1 MMFAI
6 DTAPA
11 YRVQVDA
18 SAAPEVVEMA
28 AGGSDQRVRRPC
40 GPTRTTAAPPATS
53 DWPVPSERIGPWWRV
68 RKCSTGV
75 GAGRTAIVVRGAA
88 CQPPARRW
96 YPAGSRTAGGLFC
109 PGYRPGGAPG
119 GGRGGT
125 PGALRF
131 GAPSCFRPLATL
143 RSPVLPPLPC

>member
-1 MMFAI
+1 MFAI

-28 AGGSDQRVRRPC
+28 ACCSDQRVPRPC

-68 RKCSTGV
+68 RECSTGGGARRPPVV
-75 GAGRTAIVVRGAA
+75 GRRAA
-88 CQPPARRW
+88 RPPPAPPR
-96 YPAGSRTAGGLFC
+96 YPAG
-109 PGYRPGGAPG
+109 
-119 GGRGGT
+119 
-125 PGALRF
+125 
-131 GAPSCFRPLATL
+131 
-143 RSPVLPPLPC
+143 PPP

>member
-28 AGGSDQRVRRPC
+28 ACCSDQRVPRPC

-53 DWPVPSERIGPWWRV
+53 DWPVPSERIGPWWRA
-68 RKCSTGV
+68 RKCSTGG
-75 GAGRTAIVVRGAA
+75 GAGPPAILVRRAPG
-88 CQPPARRW
+88 QPPPRRW
-96 YPAGSRTAGGLFC
+96 PPPAH
-109 PGYRPGGAPG
+109 PPPPRPP
-119 GGRGGT
+119 
-125 PGALRF
+125 P
-131 GAPSCFRPLATL
+131 P
-143 RSPVLPPLPC
+143 RSPPPPPPLTPPP